1 MNEQLSAALV
11 AAMGEIHN
19 PSRDAKANAGSYG
32 YSYLSYDALSDHL
45 RPILAKHGLAWV
57 HPIWNDSQFVM
68 VGTTIVH
75 VSGES
80 VEFGP
85 LVWPMLPKV
94 QDFGGLISYLKRYSL
109 ISTFGMGAGDDNDAQ
124 TVPHTER
131 SSTPVGNL
139 TGPAAKN
146 MTGAAS
152 PKQVGMI
159 KGLMRDQHVTE
170 PTLNDFTL
178 DRLGFEL
185 PTDGLEHLTKG
196 QASAIIEAMIAV
208 KGDEGKP
215 ITRTRP
221 TSPDPDDPWAD
232 VPLPMEP
239 TR

>member
-1 MNEQLSAALV
+1 MTENLYAAL
-11 AAMGEIHN
+11 AA
-19 PSRDAKANAGSYG
+19 ANATIKNPGKDGRGNYG
-32 YSYLSYDALSDHL
+32 TYMTLDALL
-45 RPILAKHGLAWV
+45 EAVRGPLAAQGLSVVQDVTDDDERVYVTSWLMHA
-57 HPIWNDSQFVM
+57 
-68 VGTTIVH
+68 
-75 VSGES
+75 SGES
-80 VEFGP
+80 IHVGP
-85 LVWPMLPKV
+85 LSSPRG
-94 QDFGGLISYLKRYSL
+94 QNIQHTGGAITYLRRFTL
-109 ISTFGMGAGDDNDAQ
+109 AALLGVHGDTDDDGQAHAD
-124 TVPHTER
+124 TTPARTG
-131 SSTPVGNL
+131 TPVGNL

-208 KGDEGKP
+208 KGDDGKP